1 MIVKEPRIPRPWTR
15 LTDIANRDLAF
26 PLRLQEIAVR
36 LELFHVDE
44 LGVVADRAVGRR
56 ADIVEYILSVWVGIL
71 MLLQIPLRRVGDFRQ
86 DQRRL
91 DWIERLGDVKLL
103 VIGIRPGA
111 GNIGDEFF
119 RAPFRQQTRSE
130 LVSSSRDRDNFDLR
144 KFFLEVRKIAS

>member
-1 MIVKEPRIPRPWTR
+1 
-15 LTDIANRDLAF
+15 
-26 PLRLQEIAVR
+26 
-36 LELFHVDE
+36 
-44 LGVVADRAVGRR
+44 
-56 ADIVEYILSVWVGIL
+56 

-111 GNIGDEFF
+111 GNIGDKFF

-130 LVSSSRDRDNFDLR
+130 LVSASGDRDNFDLG
-144 KFFLEVRKIAS
+144 KFLLEVRENRLIAADVNNDLPFLLGAFESLLPLRAASAGL